1 MNIDDLRDMI
11 SAAESLYK
19 RLSAQKTD
27 GTEVIEKRVS
37 WALEGLQ
44 QAVNNLILLR
54 LFLEDG
60 TTDEWTDENK
70 HLALRRE

>member
-1 MNIDDLRDMI
+1 MNIDELI
-11 SAAESLYK
+11 SAAESLHK

-27 GTEVIEKRVS
+27 GTEIFERRVS
-37 WALEGLQ
+37 WALEGIR

-60 TTDEWTDENK
+60 TTDGWTEENK
-70 HLALRRE
+70 HLALRR

>member
-1 MNIDDLRDMI
+1 MNVDELI
-11 SAAESLYK
+11 SDAESLYK
-19 RLSAQKTD
+19 RLSEQETD
-27 GTEVIEKRVS
+27 GTEIYERRVS

-54 LFLEDG
+54 LYQKDG

-70 HLALRRE
+70 HLALRR